1 MGVFTLP
8 AGVDP
13 VVKARGRV
21 SAGSTCPFLLR
32 DGLMSDLKVAVG
44 DGLVLASSSKVNDW
58 KSTDSIAC

>member
-1 MGVFTLP
+1 MGDFALP

-13 VVKARGRV
+13 TVKALGRV

-44 DGLVLASSSKVNDW
+44 DGLVLESSSKVND
-58 KSTDSIAC
+58 